1 MRAWIR
7 LSLGALSW
15 CQLDLQ
21 LLVVLCA
28 HAHWACLD
36 VGDAHGGGDRARREA
51 RQRFSRLGAPGHAAA
66 VVGAPRRV
74 LDDPDALGGL
84 LGGLHFFGGD
94 RGHLIVVVPVLV
106 PRLRP
111 RLRVTSKFPGSIHLQ
126 VFVRPLTGAASPKY
140 ASGVR
145 GDLCAGLIVIC
156 LGR

>member
-74 LDDPDALGGL
+74 LDDPDAFGGL
-84 LGGLHFFGGD
+84 LGALARFAPTFEASGG
-94 RGHLIVVVPVLV
+94 VLV
-106 PRLRP
+106 LYRALVGVVELVPFFELHNQFRNGWSWSIFFLFLPSWIVHDTR
-111 RLRVTSKFPGSIHLQ
+111 TSSI
-126 VFVRPLTGAASPKY
+126 VATS
-140 ASGVR
+140 
-145 GDLCAGLIVIC
+145 
-156 LGR
+156 